1 MDFQTELALMTLT
14 LFIILISAFVLF
26 LIISGKKTKKESVTK
41 PKTTA
46 TPPKTTEEKIRE
58 KLKDKGEI
66 THLMILNDSKFKY
79 NEEFLALIGNKLY
92 YDLRKGKGV
101 VDLSDLLE
109 TEISYEII
117 ESNRLRVVSITPT
130 LDKKTEIRNIK
141 FRLYKESDDFEFNF
155 FGRVVTPQSVKKMKL
170 MIDRHILGASKV

>member
-1 MDFQTELALMTLT
+1 MEFQMKLVLVLI
-14 LFIILISAFVLF
+14 IILISALVLF
-26 LIISGKKTKKESVTK
+26 LIMIFKKPKEKSVTK
-41 PKTTA
+41 PKTEVTK
-46 TPPKTTEEKIRE
+46 PKTTEEKIRE

-109 TEISYEII
+109 TEISYEVI

-170 MIDRHILGASKV
+170 MIDKHILGASKV